1 MIPVVAHSVPSGP
14 FKGLTPFE
22 DSDRDA
28 VLFFGREREREVI
41 AANLLASRL
50 TVLYGA
56 SGVGKSSVLR
66 AGVAHHLRA
75 MAKRNLETRGHPEF
89 VVVVFDGWTQDP
101 MAALLD
107 AVQKEL
113 VEVFGPELAPSER
126 AATPTDTL
134 HDWTGRLDCD
144 LLLVLDQTEEYFLY
158 HEQEE
163 GAGTL
168 AGELPELVTRPG
180 LRVSVLLAI
189 RDDALARLDR
199 FKGHIP
205 NLFANYLR
213 LDHLDKRAG
222 RAAILGPIEQY
233 NALAQQEPRAAI
245 EPQLVEAL
253 LHETTTGRLSL
264 GQRGRGVV
272 RQNGVRTRVEAPYLQ
287 LVLHRLWEEE
297 LAVGSSLMRLETLER
312 LGGANEVV
320 RTHLERAL
328 SEFPTEDKDVAADV
342 FSHLVTPSGTKIAHG
357 LHDLA
362 RYAHVEESRLEPIV
376 TRLVH
381 ERILRP
387 VAKRANGSVKEGGD
401 TAPYEIFHDVLGEAV
416 LDWRTRHESERR
428 VALERGESD
437 RRHRR
442 VLGILGVVI
451 VALAA
456 MTAIA
461 AYAVAQRREANRQAA
476 RATSAAAYANE
487 QRAIAEDE
495 TAKAEDAS
503 AEAVREA
510 ENARKAEEEAEYQRQ
525 QAEIQKAAAVAGQS
539 EAERQKAE
547 AESQKEVADDQRA
560 RAEFE
565 ANRAGAAT
573 ADANRQRK
581 RAVSERATAV
591 RQKRLAEARLYLARA
606 QAQLSKDPRETL
618 RLALR
623 AVSLEA
629 LPEAE
634 KVLRDGLLEQRLL
647 AILAGGK
654 GTVNA
659 ATFSPD
665 GSRAATASESGE
677 ARVFRTSPVALVER
691 LPHGAQLTSI
701 AFSPDGSLIATG
713 GTDGTVR
720 IWDLA
725 RRGNVN
731 GLTADRPV
739 LRHDQ
744 RVRTVEFSPDGR
756 LLLTASDDRTVRV
769 WDVASGLQLRRFAH
783 PRPVRSARF
792 SPDGRLIVTAPVDR
806 DPFARVFDVAT
817 GATAALDHPGAVVDA
832 RFTPDNTRVVSAGR
846 RNIFVWQ
853 RGTWRR
859 LHLLVSHR
867 SAVHGV
873 TVSPDSTRAVSY
885 DDSGIGR
892 MWRLDTGALV
902 PGFIRHENSIDSAM
916 FHPDSAT
923 VLTAS
928 TDLTARIWTGVESE
942 FRTSLVG
949 HREPVKSATFSPDGA
964 RILTASNDGTARLWR
979 TSTEPTLQVLG
990 LQKHTG
996 GATSIDTSAD
1006 GSLVASGGADGK
1018 VLLWRSRGVLLR
1030 TIDHGARV
1038 AVVALTADGARVLS
1052 AGENGRARLWRV
1064 RDGALLASVAHG
1076 APIRAAA
1083 LSADGRLIVTGGGTT
1098 VRTWASTGAARHL
1111 LRHDGAVTSLAL
1123 SADGSRLVTGSA
1135 DDSARLWVVRT
1146 GEELRVLRGHSDSVV
1161 SVAISRDGARV
1172 ATASTDST
1180 ARVWE
1185 ASSGESHVLEGHPE
1199 ALTSVRFSRDG
1210 KRVVTASVDGQV
1222 RNWPVA
1228 GSQESVVFRGHVSQ
1242 VADARFSPDGR
1253 WVVTSGPSA
1262 AGLFVADSGDR
1273 VFFLRGHGAPLTGA
1287 LFTRGSRRILTSGT
1301 DGTVR
1306 TYVCGVCG
1314 SLPELRRLAR
1324 KSLASVATVG

>member
-1 MIPVVAHSVPSGP
+1 MISVVAHNVPTGP

-89 VVVVFDGWTQDP
+89 VVVVFGGWTEDP

-107 AVQKEL
+107 AVQSEL
-113 VEVFGPELAPSER
+113 VDVFGPDLAPSER

-158 HEQEE
+158 HEHEE
-163 GAGTL
+163 GQGTL
-168 AGELPELVTRPG
+168 VGELPELVTRPG

-233 NALAQQEPRAAI
+233 NALAQPASRAGI
-245 EPQLVEAL
+245 EPELVEAL
-253 LHETTTGRLSL
+253 LDETTTGRLSL
-264 GQRGRGVV
+264 GHRGRGVV
-272 RQNGVRTRVEAPYLQ
+272 RQSGARTRVEAPYLQ

-362 RYAHVEESRLEPIV
+362 RYAHVDEDRLEPIV

-387 VAKRANGSVKEGGD
+387 VAKRANGSVNGGAD

-416 LDWRTRHESERR
+416 LDWRTRYESERR
-428 VALERGESD
+428 VALERAESD

-451 VALAA
+451 AALAA

-461 AYAVAQRREANRQAA
+461 AYAVTQRSEANKQAA
-476 RATSAAAYANE
+476 RATSAAVYANQ
-487 QRAIAEDE
+487 QRVIAEE
-495 TAKAEDAS
+495 EKAKADDAR
-503 AEAVREA
+503 ADAVEERDKA
-510 ENARKAEEEAEYQRQ
+510 VSAEEEAEYQKQ
-525 QAEIQKAAAVAGQS
+525 QAEIQQAAAVEGQNEAETQKA

-547 AESQKEVADDQRA
+547 AESQKAVADDE
-560 RAEFE
+560 RAE
-565 ANRAGAAT
+565 
-573 ADANRQRK
+573 ANRQRGK
-581 RAVSERATAV
+581 ALSERAIAV
-591 RQKRLAEARLYLARA
+591 RQRRLAQARLYLARA
-606 QAQLSKDPRETL
+606 QAQLSKDPMETL

-665 GSRAATASESGE
+665 GSLVATASESGE
-677 ARVFRTSPVALVER
+677 ARVFRTSPAVGLLQR
-691 LPHGAQLTSI
+691 LPHSTPLTSI
-701 AFSPDGSLIATG
+701 AFSPVGNLVATG

-725 RRGNVN
+725 SRRNVT
-731 GLTADRPV
+731 GLAADRPV
-739 LRHDQ
+739 LRHDA

-769 WDVASGLQLRRFAH
+769 WDVASGVQLRRFAH

-817 GATAALDHPGAVVDA
+817 GAVAALEHPGAVTDA
-832 RFTPDNTRVVSAGR
+832 RFTPDNTRVVSSGR

-853 RGTWRR
+853 LGTWRR
-859 LHLLVSHR
+859 LHLLVAHV

-885 DDSGIGR
+885 DDSGIGK
-892 MWRLDTGALV
+892 MWRLDTGVLI

-928 TDLTARIWTGVESE
+928 TDLTARIWIGTQSE

-949 HREPVKSATFSPDGA
+949 HREPVSSAMFSPDGM
-964 RILTASNDGTARLWR
+964 RILTASDDGTARLWK
-979 TSTEPTLQVLG
+979 TSTEPTLEVLG
-990 LQKHTG
+990 PAKHTG

-1006 GSLVASGGADGK
+1006 GSLVATGGVDGK
-1018 VLLWRSRGVLLR
+1018 VLLWRSRGGLLR

-1038 AVVALTADGARVLS
+1038 TVVALTADGARLLS
-1052 AGENGRARLWRV
+1052 AGEDGRARLWRV
-1064 RDGALLASVAHG
+1064 RDGEELSSVAHG
-1076 APIRAAA
+1076 APVRAAA
-1083 LSADGRLIVTGGGTT
+1083 LSADGRWIVTGGGTT
-1098 VRTWASTGAARHL
+1098 ARTWTATGAARHV

-1123 SADGSRLVTGSA
+1123 SSDGSRLVTGSA
-1135 DDSARLWVVRT
+1135 DQTARLWVVRT
-1146 GEELRVLRGHSDSVV
+1146 GEELRVLRGHTDSIV
-1161 SVAISRDGARV
+1161 SVAFSRDGARV
-1172 ATASTDST
+1172 ATASTDTT
-1180 ARVWE
+1180 ARVWRT
-1185 ASSGESHVLEGHPE
+1185 SSGEFHELEGHPE
-1199 ALTSVRFSRDG
+1199 ALTSIRFSRDG
-1210 KRVVTASVDGQV
+1210 KRVVTASIDGQV
-1222 RNWPVA
+1222 RSWPVT

-1262 AGLFVADSGDR
+1262 AGLFFAESGDR
-1273 VFFLRGHGAPLTGA
+1273 VFFLRGHGQPLTGA

-1314 SLPELRRLAR
+1314 SLPELRRLAKQSR
-1324 KSLASVATVG
+1324 ASVARVG